1 LGLGHRLLLRTRAIV
16 AAHDEM
22 TIGDSGE
29 LLTTHRPYL
38 VSSVNLHSY
47 IAEQKIKAFY
57 LAMCQ
62 SL

>member
-29 LLTTHRPYL
+29 LLTTVHAQAIL
-38 VSSVNLHSY
+38 SFIS
-47 IAEQKIKAFY
+47 
-57 LAMCQ
+57 
-62 SL
+62 